1 MGRAGGGVPA
11 GSGWP
16 WASHGKPTSHHWEV
30 SAIVVRRCELCA
42 YRLSMGGYS
51 FAAVLVGP
59 VVTHLHAA
67 KANTEEVMEMSSPAL
82 VNMAEVKG
90 LMEEGLAEE
99 GCRVRPCL
107 HQSGWLACDM

>member
-1 MGRAGGGVPA
+1 
-11 GSGWP
+11 
-16 WASHGKPTSHHWEV
+16 
-30 SAIVVRRCELCA
+30 
-42 YRLSMGGYS
+42 MGGYS

-67 KANTEEVMEMSSPAL
+67 KANAEEVMEMSSPAL

-99 GCRVRPCL
+99 GLAEGEKDVVCRVRPCL
-107 HQSGWLACDM
+107 RQSGWLACDM